1 MDKVID
7 FRCLTIEPSNKYGMG
22 RAPEIGDVEYMV
34 EPSVYGSGLANGT
47 TYNTYFSVEKCY
59 GKGNPLMLDD
69 YEYDDKP
76 F

>member
-7 FRCLTIEPSNKYGMG
+7 FRCLTINPNNCGMG
-22 RAPEIGDVEYMV
+22 HAPEIGDVEYIA

-59 GKGNPLMLDD
+59 GRGKPQMLEN